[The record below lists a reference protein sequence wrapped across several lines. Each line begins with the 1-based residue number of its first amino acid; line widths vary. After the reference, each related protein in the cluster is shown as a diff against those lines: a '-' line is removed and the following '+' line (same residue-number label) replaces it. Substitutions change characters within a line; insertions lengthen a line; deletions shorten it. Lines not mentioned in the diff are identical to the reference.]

1 MIRWLCVILLVVAGS
16 AQAGPVA
23 FIADLNG
30 RYGSID
36 YHPRVAEAV
45 AAIIALEPE
54 AVVIAGDMIA
64 GQASPPLADDRLGAM
79 WDSFN
84 RVVHEPLREAG
95 IRVLAVPGNHDASIY
110 PAYTHERAAYER
122 YWTPH
127 RPENLAAQSRFP
139 WYYSVALETVLV
151 VGLDVTATGA
161 ISAEQESFLE
171 EQRRAAASANKAL
184 LVVTHL
190 PLYPVAVGREKE
202 TFTSKTEPLPGE
214 IWTSGHHHAFYA
226 GVTPAG
232 GVQLSLPPLGG
243 NRRAWLGT
251 SERGPFGFTRVG
263 PNGEIM
269 LHPWPGFIAADP
281 GWGPESIETL
291 IRKKPLDQ

>member
-1 MIRWLCVILLVVAGS
+1 MNKWAFVVLLIVAGF

-30 RYGSID
+30 RYGSVD
-36 YHPRVAEAV
+36 YHPRIAEAV

-64 GQASPPLADDRLGAM
+64 GQASPPLTDDRLGALLG
-79 WDSFN
+79 SLN
-84 RVVHEPLREAG
+84 RLIHEPLREAG
-95 IRVLAVPGNHDASIY
+95 IQVLAVPGNHDASIY
-110 PAYTHERAAYER
+110 PAYAHERAAYES
-122 YWTPH
+122 YWMPH

-139 WYYSVALETVLV
+139 WYYAVELATGLL

-190 PLYPVAVGREKE
+190 PLYPVAVGREKG
-202 TFTSKTEPLPGE
+202 TFTSKIEPMPGE

-281 GWGPESIETL
+281 GLGPESIEAL
-291 IRKKPLDQ
+291 SRQKPLDH